1 MFSTLFLLLML
12 STLQRK
18 ENRLIEQ
25 TVFFALYESPFHAV
39 YAHECILYKKE
50 INMILPILISFCWLI
65 LSFYTVTTMLSNFH
79 FSKCVNN
86 VSGLNFYHG
95 NVSNSDL
102 P

>member
-1 MFSTLFLLLML
+1 ML

-50 INMILPILISFCWLI
+50 INMILLTLISF
-65 LSFYTVTTMLSNFH
+65 Y
-79 FSKCVNN
+79 
-86 VSGLNFYHG
+86 
-95 NVSNSDL
+95 
-102 P
+102 

>member
-50 INMILPILISFCWLI
+50 INMILLTLISFDCLI
-65 LSFYTVTTMLSNFH
+65 
-79 FSKCVNN
+79 
-86 VSGLNFYHG
+86 
-95 NVSNSDL
+95 
-102 P
+102 

>member
-1 MFSTLFLLLML
+1 LLKKSFVATSFIYRIMYLSVNFNFVMFSTLFLLLML

-50 INMILPILISFCWLI
+50 INMILLTLISFDCLI
-65 LSFYTVTTMLSNFH
+65 
-79 FSKCVNN
+79 
-86 VSGLNFYHG
+86 
-95 NVSNSDL
+95 
-102 P
+102 